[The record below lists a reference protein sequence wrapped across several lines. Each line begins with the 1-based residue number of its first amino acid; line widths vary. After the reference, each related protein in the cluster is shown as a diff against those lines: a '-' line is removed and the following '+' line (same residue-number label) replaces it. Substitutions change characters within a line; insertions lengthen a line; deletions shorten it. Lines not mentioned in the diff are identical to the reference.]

1 MDISLFVCAAV
12 GELEASFFV
21 GVELLVE
28 VEAAAAALDF
38 GAAVK
43 SLTTSCRIA
52 ESSNDE
58 PHSKHRD
65 KAKKKN

>member
-21 GVELLVE
+21 GVELL

-65 KAKKKN
+65 KAKKKK